1 MYDCKI
7 PDTADSRDADIKK
20 YIEKLG
26 SIERGFAESIKENDE
41 LQDVTGS

>member
-7 PDTADSRDADIKK
+7 PDTADSRDAEIKK

-26 SIERGFAESIKENDE
+26 SIERGFADSMKEKDE
-41 LQDVTGS
+41 LQDVSES